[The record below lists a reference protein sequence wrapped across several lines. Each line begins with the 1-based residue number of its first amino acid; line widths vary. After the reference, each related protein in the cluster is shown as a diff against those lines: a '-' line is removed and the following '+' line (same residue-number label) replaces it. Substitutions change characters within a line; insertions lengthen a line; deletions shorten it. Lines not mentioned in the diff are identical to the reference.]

1 MTEPGTAHR
10 LTLVNRA
17 LKVLVLPPVV
27 VYILLA
33 LPIVGNLI
41 VIGFSTRIL
50 RCHIDAGGPQS
61 CLFLG
66 NDIGDIN
73 YGYGVGSIVLG
84 ITNPFLA
91 AEAYS
96 RFISLP
102 VFAGWVFLVFAT
114 VIFRERMKRDMSP
127 TISGGDEDRD
137 AATLRWKLAAA
148 LLALVLLVV
157 ALWWMQRDERASS
170 EAEAQ
175 EAAAAVMRDDATVVA
190 KTDEAVSPPPPI
202 AVAATPDIAST
213 DTAMTGAT
221 KPFDAPMVATEAAS
235 ANGCSFPMLDAAKQP
250 FKLYA
255 AGAYSGRRL
264 GMQVDQS
271 GHEAGRIDV
280 GVNRPGEAVA
290 LMLGSYDPT
299 VWHIGWTSG
308 TRIVAV
314 LVGGYHRQ
322 VVTGL
327 PKDVPLIVS
336 TYDNKGPCGYFY
348 VTADKAPTLNPIARR
363 AFGRGIDM
371 LYPASQGSVL
381 VGAAAGGMITDAS
394 AQDDAAFRIGDDMA
408 AGEAGLAYA
417 VSRGWLREAMQS
429 DADAWIS
436 ARASRPQADVPPIA
450 GGVPAGRMT
459 VHNGYVVLKPFRL
472 PEGLY
477 GAHSATFFV
486 PKGVARPTG
495 NLGHS
500 VLYDFNTLT
509 CAGTFCESR

>member
-1 MTEPGTAHR
+1 M
-10 LTLVNRA
+10 NRGG
-17 LKVLVLPPVV
+17 PVV
-27 VYILLA
+27 
-33 LPIVGNLI
+33 
-41 VIGFSTRIL
+41 
-50 RCHIDAGGPQS
+50 AGDGQ
-61 CLFLG
+61 G
-66 NDIGDIN
+66 E
-73 YGYGVGSIVLG
+73 
-84 ITNPFLA
+84 A
-91 AEAYS
+91 AS
-96 RFISLP
+96 
-102 VFAGWVFLVFAT
+102 
-114 VIFRERMKRDMSP
+114 
-127 TISGGDEDRD
+127 
-137 AATLRWKLAAA
+137 LRWKLAAVLLALA
-148 LLALVLLVV
+148 LLAGG
-157 ALWWMQRDERASS
+157 LWWMQRGGRAAVPGPESQP
-170 EAEAQ
+170 AVPVAAKMD
-175 EAAAAVMRDDATVVA
+175 EAASTAI
-190 KTDEAVSPPPPI
+190 PI
-202 AVAATPDIAST
+202 ARAATPPANAATPPD
-213 DTAMTGAT
+213 AMDGAT
-221 KPFDAPMVATEAAS
+221 KPFDAPMVAPEAVA
-235 ANGCSFPMLDAAKQP
+235 ANGCSFPALDVAKQP
-250 FKLYA
+250 YKLYA

-264 GMQVDQS
+264 GMQIDQS

-299 VWHIGWTSG
+299 VWHVGWSRG

-322 VVTGL
+322 IVTGL
-327 PKDVPLIVS
+327 PRDVPLIVS

-371 LYPASQGSVL
+371 LYPAAQGSVL
-381 VGAAAGGMITDAS
+381 VGAPAGGMITDAS
-394 AQDDAAFRIGDDMA
+394 ARDDAAFRVADDRA

-429 DADAWIS
+429 DADAWI
-436 ARASRPQADVPPIA
+436 AVRASRPQADVPPIA
-450 GGVPAGRMT
+450 GGALPGRMT

>member
-1 MTEPGTAHR
+1 VKRNE
-10 LTLVNRA
+10 
-17 LKVLVLPPVV
+17 
-27 VYILLA
+27 
-33 LPIVGNLI
+33 
-41 VIGFSTRIL
+41 
-50 RCHIDAGGPQS
+50 
-61 CLFLG
+61 
-66 NDIGDIN
+66 
-73 YGYGVGSIVLG
+73 
-84 ITNPFLA
+84 
-91 AEAYS
+91 
-96 RFISLP
+96 
-102 VFAGWVFLVFAT
+102 T
-114 VIFRERMKRDMSP
+114 VSG
-127 TISGGDEDRD
+127 GGDEHRD
-137 AATLRWKLAAA
+137 ALRWKLAAA
-148 LLALVLLVV
+148 LLALVML
-157 ALWWMQRDERASS
+157 AGAWLWVQRSGRASS
-170 EAEAQ
+170 EADAQ
-175 EAAAAVMRDDATVVA
+175 APAPVVRDDAT
-190 KTDEAVSPPPPI
+190 
-202 AVAATPDIAST
+202 AATQADETASPAST
-213 DTAMTGAT
+213 PVAQVPAAEPAAMPGAT
-221 KPFDAPMVATEAAS
+221 KPFDAPMVATEAVS
-235 ANGCSFPMLDAAKQP
+235 ANGCAFPMLDAARQP

-255 AGAYSGRRL
+255 AGAYSGRKL
-264 GMQVDQS
+264 GFQIDQS
-271 GHEAGRIDV
+271 GNEAGRIDV

-299 VWHIGWTSG
+299 VWHVGWTRG

-322 VVTGL
+322 AVTGL
-327 PKDVPLIVS
+327 PQGVPVIVS

-394 AQDDAAFRIGDDMA
+394 AQDDDAFRIVESMA

-429 DADAWIS
+429 DADAWLA

-450 GGVPAGRMT
+450 GGAPPGRMT
-459 VHNGYVVLKPFRL
+459 LHNGYVVLKPFRL
-472 PEGLY
+472 PAGLY

-486 PKGVARPTG
+486 PRGVARPTG

>member
-1 MTEPGTAHR
+1 VSGT
-10 LTLVNRA
+10 
-17 LKVLVLPPVV
+17 
-27 VYILLA
+27 
-33 LPIVGNLI
+33 
-41 VIGFSTRIL
+41 IG
-50 RCHIDAGGPQS
+50 
-61 CLFLG
+61 
-66 NDIGDIN
+66 
-73 YGYGVGSIVLG
+73 
-84 ITNPFLA
+84 
-91 AEAYS
+91 
-96 RFISLP
+96 
-102 VFAGWVFLVFAT
+102 
-114 VIFRERMKRDMSP
+114 
-127 TISGGDEDRD
+127 GGDD
-137 AATLRWKLAAA
+137 ASLLRWKLASA
-148 LLALVLLVV
+148 LLALALLGGGL
-157 ALWWMQRDERASS
+157 LWLQRIGRATP
-170 EAEAQ
+170 EAQ
-175 EAAAAVMRDDATVVA
+175 AQAEIPATSARDAAAVAAPAEVVA
-190 KTDEAVSPPPPI
+190 APASMP
-202 AVAATPDIAST
+202 AAP
-213 DTAMTGAT
+213 AMPGAT
-221 KPFDAPMVATEAAS
+221 KPFDAPMAPTEAVSAS
-235 ANGCSFPMLDAAKQP
+235 GCAFPMLDAAKQP
-250 FKLYA
+250 FNLYA
-255 AGAYSGRRL
+255 AGAYSGRKL
-264 GMQVDQS
+264 GFQIDQS
-271 GHEAGRIDV
+271 GNEAGRIDV

-299 VWHIGWTSG
+299 VWHVGWSRG

-327 PKDVPLIVS
+327 PKGVPVIVS

-371 LYPASQGSVL
+371 LYPAAQGSVL

-394 AQDDAAFRIGDDMA
+394 ARDDDAFRIAESMA

-429 DADAWIS
+429 DADAWIA

-450 GGVPAGRMT
+450 GGALPGRMT

-486 PKGVARPTG
+486 PRGVARPTG

>member
-1 MTEPGTAHR
+1 VSGGTIGNGDRSDPAALR
-10 LTLVNRA
+10 RKLVTA
-17 LKVLVLPPVV
+17 V
-27 VYILLA
+27 LA
-33 LPIVGNLI
+33 L
-41 VIGFSTRIL
+41 
-50 RCHIDAGGPQS
+50 
-61 CLFLG
+61 
-66 NDIGDIN
+66 
-73 YGYGVGSIVLG
+73 
-84 ITNPFLA
+84 
-91 AEAYS
+91 
-96 RFISLP
+96 
-102 VFAGWVFLVFAT
+102 
-114 VIFRERMKRDMSP
+114 
-127 TISGGDEDRD
+127 
-137 AATLRWKLAAA
+137 A
-148 LLALVLLVV
+148 LLGGV
-157 ALWWMQRDERASS
+157 LWWMQRGERVAS
-170 EAEAQ
+170 EAQAQ
-175 EAAAAVMRDDATVVA
+175 ATVAGVMRDGALVAGHTDA
-190 KTDEAVSPPPPI
+190 AVLTPAPL
-202 AVAATPDIAST
+202 AAADTPDAAST
-213 DTAMTGAT
+213 DTAIPGAT
-221 KPFDAPMVATEAAS
+221 KPFDAPMVATEAVS
-235 ANGCSFPMLDAAKQP
+235 ANGCAFPLLDAAKQP

-255 AGAYSGRRL
+255 AGAYAGRKL
-264 GMQVDQS
+264 GLQIDQS

-299 VWHIGWTSG
+299 VWHVGWSRG

-327 PKDVPLIVS
+327 PRDVPVIVS

-348 VTADKAPTLNPIARR
+348 VTADKAATLNPVARR

-381 VGAAAGGMITDAS
+381 VGAAAGGLMTDAA
-394 AQDDAAFRIGDDMA
+394 AQDDTAFRIGDEMA

-429 DADAWIS
+429 DADAWLT
-436 ARASRPQADVPPIA
+436 ARASRPQPDVPPIA
-450 GGVPAGRMT
+450 GGAPPGRMT
-459 VHNGYVVLKPFRL
+459 IHNGYVVLKPFHL

-486 PKGVARPTG
+486 PKGVPRPTG

>member
-1 MTEPGTAHR
+1 M
-10 LTLVNRA
+10 NRN
-17 LKVLVLPPVV
+17 
-27 VYILLA
+27 
-33 LPIVGNLI
+33 G
-41 VIGFSTRIL
+41 
-50 RCHIDAGGPQS
+50 
-61 CLFLG
+61 
-66 NDIGDIN
+66 
-73 YGYGVGSIVLG
+73 
-84 ITNPFLA
+84 
-91 AEAYS
+91 
-96 RFISLP
+96 
-102 VFAGWVFLVFAT
+102 
-114 VIFRERMKRDMSP
+114 
-127 TISGGDEDRD
+127 TISGGDEDRES
-137 AATLRWKLAAA
+137 AALRWKLAAA
-148 LLALVLLVV
+148 LLALVLLVGM
-157 ALWWMQRDERASS
+157 LWWMQRDGRATS

-175 EAAAAVMRDDATVVA
+175 EAAAAVMRDEATVATNTSETV
-190 KTDEAVSPPPPI
+190 PPPSTPVAQAT
-202 AVAATPDIAST
+202 AVEPAATQ
-213 DTAMTGAT
+213 GAT

-235 ANGCSFPMLDAAKQP
+235 ANSCAFPMLDAAKRP

-255 AGAYSGRRL
+255 AGAYSGRKL
-264 GMQVDQS
+264 GFQIDQS
-271 GHEAGRIDV
+271 GNEAGRIDV

-299 VWHIGWTSG
+299 VWHVGWSRG

-327 PKDVPLIVS
+327 PKGVPVIVS

-348 VTADKAPTLNPIARR
+348 VTADKAPTLNPVARR

-394 AQDDAAFRIGDDMA
+394 AQDDIAFRITESMA

-429 DADAWIS
+429 DADAWLA
-436 ARASRPQADVPPIA
+436 ARASRLQADVPPIA
-450 GGVPAGRMT
+450 GGAPPGRMT
-459 VHNGYVVLKPFRL
+459 MHNAYMVLKPFRL

-477 GAHSATFFV
+477 GAHSATFLV

>member
-1 MTEPGTAHR
+1 
-10 LTLVNRA
+10 
-17 LKVLVLPPVV
+17 
-27 VYILLA
+27 
-33 LPIVGNLI
+33 
-41 VIGFSTRIL
+41 
-50 RCHIDAGGPQS
+50 
-61 CLFLG
+61 
-66 NDIGDIN
+66 
-73 YGYGVGSIVLG
+73 
-84 ITNPFLA
+84 
-91 AEAYS
+91 
-96 RFISLP
+96 
-102 VFAGWVFLVFAT
+102 
-114 VIFRERMKRDMSP
+114 
-127 TISGGDEDRD
+127 
-137 AATLRWKLAAA
+137 
-148 LLALVLLVV
+148 
-157 ALWWMQRDERASS
+157 
-170 EAEAQ
+170 
-175 EAAAAVMRDDATVVA
+175 
-190 KTDEAVSPPPPI
+190 
-202 AVAATPDIAST
+202 
-213 DTAMTGAT
+213 
-221 KPFDAPMVATEAAS
+221 MVATEAAS

-255 AGAYSGRRL
+255 AGAYSGRKL
-264 GMQVDQS
+264 GMQIDQS
-271 GHEAGRIDV
+271 GNGAGRIDV

-314 LVGGYHRQ
+314 LVGGYHKQ

-327 PKDVPLIVS
+327 PKGVPLIVS

-371 LYPASQGSVL
+371 LYPAAQGSVL

-394 AQDDAAFRIGDDMA
+394 ARDDDAFRIAESMA

-429 DADAWIS
+429 DADAWIA

-450 GGVPAGRMT
+450 GGALPGRMT

-486 PKGVARPTG
+486 PRGVARPTG

>member
-1 MTEPGTAHR
+1 M
-10 LTLVNRA
+10 
-17 LKVLVLPPVV
+17 
-27 VYILLA
+27 
-33 LPIVGNLI
+33 
-41 VIGFSTRIL
+41 S
-50 RCHIDAGGPQS
+50 GG
-61 CLFLG
+61 
-66 NDIGDIN
+66 
-73 YGYGVGSIVLG
+73 
-84 ITNPFLA
+84 
-91 AEAYS
+91 
-96 RFISLP
+96 
-102 VFAGWVFLVFAT
+102 
-114 VIFRERMKRDMSP
+114 
-127 TISGGDEDRD
+127 TISGGDKDRD
-137 AATLRWKLAAA
+137 AATLRWKLVGA
-148 LLALVLLVV
+148 LLALGLLVGT
-157 ALWWMQRDERASS
+157 LWWLQRGERATS
-170 EAEAQ
+170 EAESQ
-175 EAAAAVMRDDATVVA
+175 GAAAAVMRDEATVAVNPG
-190 KTDEAVSPPPPI
+190 EAVSPPVPVT
-202 AVAATPDIAST
+202 VATTPDVAPA
-213 DTAMTGAT
+213 DTSMAGAT
-221 KPFDAPMVATEAAS
+221 KPFDAPMVATEPVS
-235 ANGCSFPMLDAAKQP
+235 ANGCAFPMLDATKQP

-255 AGAYSGRRL
+255 AGAYAGRKL
-264 GMQVDQS
+264 GFQIDQS
-271 GHEAGRIDV
+271 GNEAGRIDV

-299 VWHIGWTSG
+299 VWHVGWSRG

-327 PKDVPLIVS
+327 PKDVPVIVS

-348 VTADKAPTLNPIARR
+348 VTADKAPTLNPVARR

-381 VGAAAGGMITDAS
+381 VGAAAGSMITDAA
-394 AQDDAAFRIGDDMA
+394 AQDDTAFRIAESMA

-429 DADAWIS
+429 DADAWLA

-450 GGVPAGRMT
+450 GGAPPGRMT
-459 VHNGYVVLKPFRL
+459 MHNAYVVLKPFRL

-486 PKGVARPTG
+486 QKGVPRPTG